1 MSNVLNELEFLQPE
15 EDSSDQKRTGL
26 TPGSLVLLVGIVA
39 IAAVFGVMLA
49 RQNQTQPESGAAPNF
64 SINGFDGNVYS
75 LENLRGK
82 VIVLN
87 FWASW
92 CGPCRVEAP
101 DLQTAWEKYQDK
113 DVVFIGVAYTDTED
127 GAKAF
132 IAEFSQTYPNGMD
145 LGTRISDAYRIQG
158 VPETFVIDQ
167 HGNVARFFYARV
179 TVDDLSTVIDKLL
192 ATG

>member
-1 MSNVLNELEFLQPE
+1 MSDVIDELEFLQSE
-15 EDSSDQKRTGL
+15 EGHDEKRAGL
-26 TPGSLVLLVGIVA
+26 SPGSIVLLIGIVA
-39 IAAVFGVMLA
+39 VAAVFGVMLA

-64 SINGFDGNVYS
+64 SLTTFDGTTYN
-75 LENLRGK
+75 LADLRGK

-101 DLQTAWEKYQDK
+101 DLQTTWEKYRDR
-113 DVVFIGVAYTDTED
+113 DVLFLGVAYTDTET

-132 IAEFSQTYPNGMD
+132 IAEYSQTYPNGMD
-145 LGTRISDAYRIQG
+145 LGTRISEAYNIQG

-167 HGNVARFFYARV
+167 QGNVAQFFYARV
-179 TVDDLSTVIDKLL
+179 TVDSLSAVIDRLL
-192 ATG
+192 ASG